1 MKKGPIIFVLIIV
14 LLFGGVI
21 VYRQTRPQAE
31 LEEEV
36 PPLVGTEIMQK
47 GDIVLYREL
56 VGTVEPEDVVY
67 VYPKASGEITDVFVS
82 AGDYVSPGQALCT
95 IDTQMVES
103 ARLSME
109 SARAAY
115 ENAQATYNRQLA
127 LYQAGD
133 VAAATYEQAEAS
145 YKSAQIAYEQAQL
158 SYNNQLDYSNVTASI
173 GGKVES
179 VGIEV
184 HDNVSQ
190 ASLIC
195 VISGVGGKSVTF
207 NVPQKIV
214 DEMNLGDVITLEKD
228 GIEYQA
234 TISEIATMID
244 ASTGLFQIKAAIDNG
259 DALATNSTVSLTVIS
274 DQVHGA
280 DTIHT
285 DSVYYSGGDAY
296 VYIYDDG
303 TVHEVPITVGIY
315 DSVLAQ
321 VLGGLT
327 PSDMVITTWTNEL
340 YEGSHVR
347 VSEEDASAAAKAAA
361 TSFQA
366 AEEPDAASGED
377 AENENDGAAE
387 ADADAV
393 AEE

>member
-1 MKKGPIIFVLIIV
+1 MKKGPIIFVLIVV

-31 LEEEV
+31 LEEEI
-36 PPLVGTEIMQK
+36 PPMVDTEIMQK

-67 VYPKASGEITDVFVS
+67 VYPKASGEITGIYVS
-82 AGDYVSPGQALCT
+82 AGDYVTAGQAICT
-95 IDTQMVES
+95 IDTQTVES

-109 SARAAY
+109 SARTAY

-133 VAAATYEQAEAS
+133 VAAATFEQAESS

-158 SYNNQLDYSNVTASI
+158 SYNNQVEYSNLTAPI

-179 VGIEV
+179 VSIDT

-195 VISGVGGKSVTF
+195 VISGVGGKSLKF
-207 NVPQKIV
+207 NVPENIMKQ
-214 DEMNLGDVITLEKD
+214 MQLGDTITLEKD
-228 GIEYQA
+228 GTEYQA
-234 TISEIATMID
+234 QINEIAGMID
-244 ASTGLFQIKAAIDNG
+244 ASTGLFEIKASIDGG
-259 DALATNSTVSLTVIS
+259 DSLATNSTVSLTVIS
-274 DQVHGA
+274 DQVHGV

-315 DSVLAQ
+315 DSELAQ
-321 VLGGLT
+321 VTGGLK
-327 PSDMVITTWTNEL
+327 PADMVITTWTNEL

-347 VSEEDASAAAKAAA
+347 VSEESASAAAKAAS
-361 TSFQA
+361 TPIQA
-366 AEEPDAASGED
+366 EAEPEAADDDAEE
-377 AENENDGAAE
+377 ENNEAAE
-387 ADADAV
+387 ANADAT